1 MNEQVNFA
9 IDLVTEKMKDSIGH
23 LELELSKIRAGRA
36 NTSILD
42 CILVDYYGT
51 PTPIQNMASLTTPDI
66 QVDSKQENGRQPV
79 SIKLLPWL
87 PLSKDEN
94 IPVVAD
100 WVISIV
106 EPQDKL
112 MEMYKKA
119 LKTYENRK
127 SKNNSSSGSKED
139 SESDRGSSE

>member
-1 MNEQVNFA
+1 MTIKLALLKSGEEVISDMTEMMSGSDGDGQVVGYFFR
-9 IDLVTEKMKDSIGH
+9 H
-23 LELELSKIRAGRA
+23 PCR
-36 NTSILD
+36 
-42 CILVDYYGT
+42 
-51 PTPIQNMASLTTPDI
+51 ASLTTPDI

-79 SIKLLPWL
+79 SIKLFPWL

-139 SESDRGSSE
+139 SEADRGSSE

>member
-1 MNEQVNFA
+1 MTEMMSGSDGDGQVVGYCFR
-9 IDLVTEKMKDSIGH
+9 H
-23 LELELSKIRAGRA
+23 PCR
-36 NTSILD
+36 
-42 CILVDYYGT
+42 
-51 PTPIQNMASLTTPDI
+51 ASLTTPDI

-100 WVISIV
+100 WVFSIV

>member
-1 MNEQVNFA
+1 MTIKLALLKSGEEVISDMTEMMSGSDGDGQVVGYFFR
-9 IDLVTEKMKDSIGH
+9 H
-23 LELELSKIRAGRA
+23 PCR
-36 NTSILD
+36 
-42 CILVDYYGT
+42 
-51 PTPIQNMASLTTPDI
+51 ASLTTPDI
-66 QVDSKQENGRQPV
+66 QVDSKQEKGRHPV

>member
-1 MNEQVNFA
+1 MTIKLALLKSGEEVISDMTEMMSGSDGDGQVVGYFFR
-9 IDLVTEKMKDSIGH
+9 H
-23 LELELSKIRAGRA
+23 PCR
-36 NTSILD
+36 
-42 CILVDYYGT
+42 
-51 PTPIQNMASLTTPDI
+51 ASLTAPDI

-112 MEMYKKA
+112 MEMYTKA